1 MPCETRGQTTVP
13 LSDPFFFFGD
23 LKLLIVVPPHSL
35 MMTSE
40 NKHICKKIH
49 HFKSTYIKFLLY
61 TINDCLY
68 IVHVLNLNLTS
79 QIVPVYKWL
88 AIQMKN
94 CWEDFSFYTLVNWK
108 LISELVFIKS
118 FFFFLVRE
126 IKHLRWTFLQI
137 INTIL
142 VTTRYNLTIYGSPSL
157 VPGPLGGLVLRLNGS
172 NQYMQYPPDDGCL
185 WNVEK
190 CKIGLAMS
198 FHLKLL
204 EITNGK
210 QDIFLF

>member
-118 FFFFLVRE
+118 FFFFFSKRNQTPPMD
-126 IKHLRWTFLQI
+126 IPSNYQHHSGNYKIQSNHLWVPKSGSWTTWRF
-137 INTIL
+137 
-142 VTTRYNLTIYGSPSL
+142 SPKTE
-157 VPGPLGGLVLRLNGS
+157 
-172 NQYMQYPPDDGCL
+172 
-185 WNVEK
+185 W
-190 CKIGLAMS
+190 I
-198 FHLKLL
+198 
-204 EITNGK
+204 
-210 QDIFLF
+210 